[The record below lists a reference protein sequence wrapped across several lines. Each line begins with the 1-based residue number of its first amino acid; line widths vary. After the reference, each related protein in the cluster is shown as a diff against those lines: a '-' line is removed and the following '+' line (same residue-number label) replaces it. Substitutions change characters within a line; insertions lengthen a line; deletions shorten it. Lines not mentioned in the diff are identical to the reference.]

1 MLISPLH
8 IKLTAKNAPIFDI
21 GCAFSALYLQ
31 CMIAVSQYF
40 EKKRAM
46 AIGISV
52 CGSGLGTLSLAPF
65 SKYILELYG
74 WKGAHFILGK
84 KFHMKTV
91 QLFSAFI

>member
-1 MLISPLH
+1 
-8 IKLTAKNAPIFDI
+8 
-21 GCAFSALYLQ
+21 
-31 CMIAVSQYF
+31 MIAVSQYF

-65 SKYILELYG
+65 SKYILDLYG

-84 KFHMKTV
+84 TFQMKTF
-91 QLFSAFI
+91 QLFAAFIQLKLTRVKMIFFMSKYVRII